1 MNSKMTTKAGGTQPG
16 VTSYQ
21 LEDWDESQKALAGV
35 IARVRESLDLETI
48 FNTTVTEVRQLLKTD
63 RVGVLRFS
71 PELGWQGELI
81 CEDVQSPWK
90 RGMDIKVRDHCF
102 GDRFGP
108 LYRQGRISAIYDIYQ
123 KGLRDCH
130 VQILEQFQVR
140 ANLVAPLLKQGDL
153 WGLLCVHQCSGPR
166 LWTMPEIEFT
176 SQIAQH
182 LGVALQHV
190 DLLDKARYQARQQ
203 KALASVIGR
212 IRQSLDLDKI
222 FNTTVTEMRQ
232 LLNVDRVGV
241 FQFYPDQSW
250 EGELVYEDVAPYW
263 KSGMGIK
270 VKDNCFGD
278 RFASLYQRGRVSAIA
293 DIYKGGLQSCHVQT
307 LEKFQ
312 VRANLVAPLLKGD
325 QLWGLLCIHQGTPRD
340 WDESDT
346 EFVRQ
351 IAEHLGVALQQADYL
366 QQVQLQTAQLAQA
379 KEREKAA
386 QREQTLGKIV
396 DKIRQSLDINIVF
409 QTATEEVRQ
418 LIKVDRSAII
428 RFLPSEKVEFVAQSI
443 AEGAIHGLSRMMVIS
458 ATNETAVIDDIYQ
471 AGLSES
477 HLALLEELQVKAYI
491 EVPILQGD
499 RIWGLLGAYHNS
511 GPRTWQ
517 QHEVDVLAQIG
528 TQLGV
533 ALQQSEYIKQV
544 EAQSAELAIAAE
556 RQKAAQRQQTIAIT
570 VEKIRRSLDLDT
582 IFQTTALEVKQ
593 LLQADRVIIYQFN
606 PDWSGKFMFEVV
618 AEGWTPLMQKQL
630 SQPSLGRNV
639 SACSLQNLAP
649 PQIADSY
656 LQETQGGKFSL
667 GERVRACDDI
677 YNAGFTNCYLQIL
690 EELEAKA
697 YVIAGI
703 YQNEKLWGLL
713 AVYHNSDRRNWLPEE
728 IELLAQISIQLGVA
742 LQQGE
747 LLQQTRQQAAELAQ
761 ALQDLQQAQ
770 TQLIQS
776 EKMSSLGQLVAGVA
790 HEINNPVN
798 FIYGNLAHVNQ
809 YAVDLL
815 DLLHLYQE
823 HYPDPASEVQD
834 IAEEIDLDFLMEDLP
849 KILESMK
856 MGAER
861 IRKIVLSLRTFSRLD
876 ESEMKA
882 VDIHEGIDSTLVILQ
897 HKFQTEYDDAP
908 RIKMVKEYGKLPLV
922 ECYAAQLNQVFMNI
936 LSNAIDALEENPGD
950 DQTIRIS
957 TERVDEFVVI
967 RIADNGPGIP
977 EKVRSQIFNPFFT
990 TKPVG
995 KGTGLGLS
1003 LSYKIV
1009 VEQHHGQLDCISQP
1023 GAGTEFAISIPIKQ

>member
-1 MNSKMTTKAGGTQPG
+1 MNSKLATEVGGTQSG

-21 LEDWDESQKALAGV
+21 IDDWDESQKALAGV

-48 FNTTVTEVRQLLKTD
+48 FNTTVTEVRQLLKSD
-63 RVGVLRFS
+63 RVGVLQFS
-71 PELGWQGELI
+71 PELGWRGQLVS
-81 CEDVQSPWK
+81 EDVQSPWK
-90 RGMDIKVRDHCF
+90 QAMDIKVQDHCF
-102 GDRFGP
+102 GERFGP
-108 LYRQGRISAIYDIYQ
+108 LYRQGRISAIYDIYK

-130 VQILEQFQVR
+130 VTILEQFQVR

-166 LWTMPEIEFT
+166 LWKMPEIEFT

-190 DLLDKARYQARQQ
+190 DLLDKALYQARQQ

-212 IRQSLDLDKI
+212 IRQSLDLDQI

-241 FQFYPDQSW
+241 FQFYPELDW

-263 KSGMGIK
+263 KSGMAIK
-270 VKDNCFGD
+270 VKDHCFGEH
-278 RFASLYQRGRVSAIA
+278 FASLYQRGRVSAIA
-293 DIYKGGLQSCHVQT
+293 DIYQGGLQSCHVQT

-312 VRANLVAPLLKGD
+312 VRANLVAPLIKGE
-325 QLWGLLCIHQGTPRD
+325 QLWGLLCVHQGTPRN

-366 QQVQLQTAQLAQA
+366 QQVQLQATQLAKA
-379 KEREKAA
+379 AEREKAA
-386 QREQTLGKIV
+386 QREKTLATIV

-409 QTATEEVRQ
+409 QTATQEVQQ
-418 LIKVDRSAII
+418 LLEVDRSAIM
-428 RFLPSEKVEFVAQSI
+428 RFLPSGNREFVAQSI
-443 AEGAIHGLSRMMVIS
+443 AEGSISLVETQLVIS
-458 ATNETAVIDDIYQ
+458 GPRETAVVEDIYH
-471 AGLSES
+471 AGLSDS
-477 HLALLEELQVKAYI
+477 HIAQLEQLQAKAYI
-491 EVPILQGD
+491 KVPILQGEK
-499 RIWGLLGAYHNS
+499 IWGLLAVYQNS
-511 GPRTWQ
+511 GPRAWQ
-517 QHEVDVLAQIG
+517 GYEVDLLGQIS

-533 ALQQSEYIKQV
+533 ALQKSEYIKQV
-544 EAQSAELAIAAE
+544 EAQSAELAIAAARE
-556 RQKAAQRQQTIAIT
+556 KAALRQQTIAIT
-570 VEKIRRSLDLDT
+570 IEKIRRSLDLDI

-606 PDWSGKFMFEVV
+606 SDWSGKFLFEVV
-618 AEGWTPLMQKQL
+618 ADGWTPLMQKQL
-630 SQPSLGRNV
+630 SQPELGRNV
-639 SACSLQNLAP
+639 SACSLQNLA
-649 PQIADSY
+649 QAEIADSY
-656 LQETQGGKFSL
+656 LQDTQGGKFSL

-677 YNAGFTNCYLQIL
+677 YNAGFTDCYLQVL

-713 AVYHNSDRRNWLPEE
+713 AVYQNSDSRHWQPEE
-728 IELLAQISIQLGVA
+728 IGLLAQISMQLGVA

-776 EKMSSLGQLVAGVA
+776 EKMSSLGQLVAGIA

-798 FIYGNLAHVNQ
+798 FIYGNLTHVNQ
-809 YAVDLL
+809 YAGDLL
-815 DLLHLYQE
+815 ELLHLYQE

-834 IAEEIDLDFLMEDLP
+834 LAEEIDRDFLMEDLS
-849 KILESMK
+849 KILNSMK

-861 IRKIVLSLRTFSRLD
+861 IRQIVLSLRTFSRLD
-876 ESEMKA
+876 ESDMKA
-882 VDIHEGIDSTLVILQ
+882 VDIHDGIDSTLVILQ
-897 HKFQTEYDDAP
+897 HKFQTESDDTA
-908 RIKMVKEYGKLPLV
+908 RIELVKEYGTLPLV

-936 LSNAIDALEENPGD
+936 LSNALDALAENPED
-950 DQTIRIS
+950 NQTIQIS
-957 TERVDEFVVI
+957 TERVNDFVVI

-977 EKVRSQIFNPFFT
+977 EDVRSQIFNPFFT

-1009 VEQHHGQLDCISQP
+1009 VEQHKGKLDCISQP
-1023 GAGTEFAISIPIKQ
+1023 SEGTSLIIKIPIKQ